1 MRKLISVFLTL
12 IVLQNSYAQKVPIFH
27 WADHLSYQ
35 SGVAVAEGN
44 GKVYCVTKSGIF
56 VFNKGD
62 NSMDRLSKINGLS
75 DVQGTV
81 VGYNHII
88 NKAIICYNNS
98 NIDIIDNSNSIT
110 NISDIKRKNIVGDK
124 HIYNVYFLNQFAY
137 LACGFGIVVID
148 MNRMEVSDTYYIG
161 TNGNAMKVYDITSDN
176 TNFYVAT
183 EVGVY
188 KALVQSANLAD
199 FNNWHKVQNLPTG
212 KYNTIAAFQGK
223 VYVNRSK
230 FLESGVTYQD
240 LISVY
245 NPVDTAWSP
254 WFQVSA
260 YTTRQLR
267 NNNNKL
273 VVVMQN
279 SVVPFDSIVG
289 NTGYSSWF
297 FGGPSS
303 YITDAYGAAYD
314 SNGDIWI
321 ADGNNGLVSWRHSY
335 GSEYHY
341 PNGPGSEQTFA
352 MNCFGNT
359 LMAVP
364 GGYDASYHGVL
375 RRGEIY
381 TYKEN
386 NWNNIAFPYH
396 GVSGLDTN
404 VFDLVNTLVDP
415 TDENRGYSSSWGFGV
430 IETYNNIPVKRY
442 DHSNSPLGSSN
453 GSSADGMAID
463 AGGNLWLA
471 NSASSKCLVK
481 KSPGGQWSSIDFT
494 GMIGAGGALV
504 GQILIDKNDQ
514 KWVKL
519 GGVGILVC
527 QSGNYTSASSGNAK
541 ILNSSSGNGAL
552 PSLNINC
559 MAEDKNGEIWVGSDK
574 GISVFYSPENVFVP
588 GQNFDSQQILL
599 TQDGH
604 VQILLLTELVQAIAV
619 DDANRKWIA
628 TANSGVFL
636 MSADGTQQIY
646 HFDENNSPLFNND
659 VRSIA
664 INHKTGEVFFGTA
677 KGIIE
682 FRGSA
687 TESND
692 DCSGMYAFPNP
703 VKPDYTG
710 PIAIKG
716 MSESSTVKITDV
728 SGTLVYETTSEGGQA
743 LWYGTNFKGERVST
757 GVYMVF
763 CTSVDGSQKCV
774 SKILF
779 IN

>member
-1 MRKLISVFLTL
+1 MKNIILLISVQFVITFG
-12 IVLQNSYAQKVPIFH
+12 IAQNVPIFH
-27 WADHLSYQ
+27 WADHLSYK

-56 VFNKGD
+56 AFNKGD

-75 DVQGTV
+75 DVQGKV
-81 VGYNHII
+81 VGFNHTV
-88 NKAIICYNNS
+88 NKAIICYENS
-98 NIDIIDNSNSIT
+98 NIDIIDNSNSII
-110 NISDIKRKNIVGDK
+110 NISDIKRKNIIGDK
-124 HIYNVYFLNQFAY
+124 HIYNVYFSNQFAY

-148 MNRMEVSDTYYIG
+148 MYRMEVSDTYYIG
-161 TNGNAMKVYDITSDN
+161 TNGNAMKVYDITSDD
-176 TNFYVAT
+176 TYFYVAT

-188 KALVQSANLAD
+188 KAFFQNTNLAD
-199 FNNWHKVQNLPTG
+199 FNNWHRVQNLPTG
-212 KYNTIAAFQGK
+212 KYSTIAAFQGK
-223 VYVNRSK
+223 IYVNRSK
-230 FLESGVTYQD
+230 FLENGVIFQD

-245 NPVDTAWSP
+245 NPVDTSWNP
-254 WFQVSA
+254 WFQSSG
-260 YTTRQLR
+260 YTVRQLR
-267 NNNNKL
+267 VFNNKL
-273 VVVMQN
+273 GVVMMG
-279 SVVPFDSIVG
+279 SAALYDSIIG
-289 NTGYSSWF
+289 STAYSSWF

-303 YITDAYGAAYD
+303 YVTDANSAAYD
-314 SNGDIWI
+314 SNGDMWI

-341 PNGPGSEQTFA
+341 PNGPASEKTFG
-352 MNCFGNT
+352 MSCSGGN
-359 LMAVP
+359 LLVVP
-364 GGYDASYHGVL
+364 GGYDVSAYGL
-375 RRGEIY
+375 WRAAEIY
-381 TYKEN
+381 TYKDN
-386 NWNNIAFPYH
+386 TWTNLKGAYPSVVGF
-396 GVSGLDTN
+396 DTLL
-404 VFDLVNTLVDP
+404 DLVNTLVDP
-415 TDENRGYSSSWGFGV
+415 ADEKHGFASSWEHGV
-430 IETYNNIPVKRY
+430 IELYNNIPVKY
-442 DHSNSPLGSSN
+442 YNNTNSTLGVA
-453 GSSADGMAID
+453 GSIKTDGMAMD
-463 AGGNLWLA
+463 ANGTLWVGN
-471 NSASSKCLVK
+471 SSVPHCLVK
-481 KSPGGQWSSIDFT
+481 KSSSGTWSAIDFT
-494 GMIGAGGALV
+494 SMIGAGGAYV
-504 GQILIDKNDQ
+504 RQVLIDKNDQ
-514 KWVKL
+514 KWVALQGK
-519 GGVGILVC
+519 GMMVC
-527 QSGNYTSASSGNAK
+527 ASGNYSTASSANTKILTSA
-541 ILNSSSGNGAL
+541 SGNGAL
-552 PSLNINC
+552 PSVNVYC
-559 MAEDKNGEIWVGSDK
+559 MAEDKNGEIWVGTDK
-574 GISVFYSPENVFVP
+574 GISVFYSPENAFVS

-646 HFDENNSPLFNND
+646 HFDENNSPLFSND
-659 VRSIA
+659 VRTIA

-716 MSESSTVKITDV
+716 MSESSTVKITDI